1 MEEIAA
7 TFEDVGLT
15 PLILQG
21 AADLYR
27 FVADT
32 PIGRETPENRDTS
45 RDLWGIVA
53 ALAEA
58 LPERRLDQDGTRSP

>member
-1 MEEIAA
+1 MEEIAT
-7 TFEDVGLT
+7 TFADVGLT

-45 RDLWGIVA
+45 RGLWGVVA

-58 LPERRLDQDGTRSP
+58 LPEPAYAGAPS